1 MLIAITGG
9 TGFIGTKLLEHLAQR
24 GDRVHL
30 LTRNPQTVPSMPAVK
45 EVFKWGGESVAAP
58 REAFEG
64 VDAVIHL
71 AGKSIAGRFTEKH
84 KEAVYNS
91 RIEGTRRIV
100 EAIAGCT
107 RKPRVLVSSSGVNY
121 YGDRGDAVLT
131 VESEAGDSFIS
142 RVCVDWEREARKA
155 SEYGVQVKCIRTGI
169 VLGKGGGALQEMLTP
184 FKAGVGGPFGNGR
197 AWWSWIHLDDICR
210 LYLHALEKH
219 ESTTYNG
226 TAPNP
231 VTNREFARTL
241 GKVLH
246 RPAILP
252 LPRSLLRLAL
262 GEMADNLL
270 LQSVRAVP
278 ANAQREGF
286 SFKYPLLEEALRNVL
301 HK

>member
-1 MLIAITGG
+1 MLIAVTGG
-9 TGFIGTKLLEHLAQR
+9 TGFIGTRLLDHLARR

-30 LTRNPQTVPSMPAVK
+30 LTRTPHRVPPLPAVQ
-45 EVFKWGGESVAAP
+45 EVFEWGGEMAEAP
-58 REAFEG
+58 RKAFEG

-71 AGKSIAGRFTEKH
+71 AGKSIAGRFTARH
-84 KEAVYNS
+84 KEEVYRS

-100 EAIAGCT
+100 EAIGDC
-107 RKPRVLVSSSGVNY
+107 RQKPRILVSSSGVNY

-131 VESEAGDSFIS
+131 VESAPGDSFIS
-142 RVCVDWEREARKA
+142 RVCVDWEHEARRA
-155 SEYGVQVKCIRTGI
+155 AEHGVHAKCIRTGI

-184 FKAGVGGPFGNGR
+184 FKAGVGGPFGKGR
-197 AWWSWIHLDDICR
+197 AWWSWIHLDDICG
-210 LYLHALEKH
+210 LYLHALGNH

-252 LPRSLLRLAL
+252 LPQSILRLAL

-286 SFKYPLLEEALRNVL
+286 TFQYPFLEDALREVL
-301 HK
+301 QT